1 MSDASTTRPTP
12 TGPPFAWRLFIR
24 GVMFIMRWLF
34 GWRFSVRTEGE
45 LPPSDEPI
53 VVVANHTS
61 YVEPFLAVHAI
72 WKATGHWAQPLAKA
86 ELFSVPILGPLARAA
101 GAIPVERQSTEGRA
115 NAYRAAIER
124 LAEGGAIYIAPEGTT
139 SHDGELLPLRHGAA
153 RLALEAGCRVL
164 VATHF
169 GGQRAFSPVQ
179 TWPSRRVAFDVVL
192 EPLDLVEDEDAAG
205 LTGRIA
211 ATMLDRSEELRRD
224 YAEHD
229 ITAPWWP
236 PYPEPAEPTRTAR
249 ENLEEYREA
258 MSEAIE
264 QARARM
270 TTIATERDLDARYRS
285 ARDRAR
291 GAAEQARVRAT
302 ELSDQ
307 VRQRADELVDLAR
320 SGQLSDEL
328 RQRAEDLQRQAR
340 LVADHAAEL
349 RAELREGAA
358 HHPPQDHP
366 PQDDAPQDDVEPRPV
381 DDTARP
387 AVPDDPPAA

>member
-1 MSDASTTRPTP
+1 MSDHDETTRPVAA
-12 TGPPFAWRLFIR
+12 GPPRAWRMFIR
-24 GVMFIMRWLF
+24 GVMFVMRRLF
-34 GWRFSVRTEGE
+34 GWRFSARVEGE
-45 LPPSDEPI
+45 LPRSDEPI
-53 VVVANHTS
+53 VLVANHTS
-61 YVEPFLAVHAI
+61 YVEPFLVVHAV
-72 WKATGHWAQPLAKA
+72 WRATGHWAQPLAKA
-86 ELFSVPILGPLARAA
+86 ELFGIPVFGTLARAA

-115 NAYRAAIER
+115 TAYRAAVDR

-153 RLALEAGCRVL
+153 RLALQAGCRVL
-164 VATHF
+164 VATQF
-169 GGQRAFSPVQ
+169 GGQRAFSPVR
-179 TWPSRRVAFDVVL
+179 TWPDRRVHFDVVL
-192 EPLDLVEDEDAAG
+192 DTLDLLEDEDAAG

-249 ENLEEYREA
+249 ENLEEYRDT
-258 MSEAIE
+258 MTEAIE
-264 QARARM
+264 HARERM
-270 TTIATERDLDARYRS
+270 AALTADRDLETRVRS

-291 GAAEQARVRAT
+291 TAAEQARTRAS

-307 VRQRADELVDLAR
+307 VRQRADELVEVAR

-340 LVADHAAEL
+340 LVAEHAAEL
-349 RAELREGAA
+349 REELREGAE
-358 HHPPQDHP
+358 HHV
-366 PQDDAPQDDVEPRPV
+366 AAEPHPV
-381 DDTARP
+381 DDTAAP
-387 AVPDDPPAA
+387 EVPDVSAGASRG